1 MKKITVF
8 IVAFSGVVAF
18 TAIFPDMQAFCQTI
32 DLEKTYAIST
42 QAAAGDLGEAI
53 FNEETGNYELTYV
66 FKASKQE
73 IGFEKYIFD
82 QEFNFLRMEPDKAP
96 ITTASEKY
104 DWWDYQG
111 EKYVEYAVVPQIV
124 GAGKVVFLRVK
135 MEYEF
140 KWNAMNYF
148 VTNEVVD
155 KYQLPKEDAKEHY
168 YLGLIADEETGGLTL
183 IYALRQDKKKTGQ
196 TYGNE
201 INIIQLDRNMNI
213 LKSSKLSFEKQQ
225 YLAFCEGIDLNEDE
239 EGFEEYYFIFGPA
252 REDLNKSAYDFKIVQ
267 MNDNL
272 EITGEIPVRSHY
284 SFWKIDDMITPEGKD
299 EAYFF
304 GPADNREVTYYFA
317 AAGGEFGMGNPF
329 VGVEFTATQ
338 MMKIKNGQVEY
349 IEATLTDD
357 YTKKLHVPPG
367 QQKLPAYR
375 GNKFEKDSYHV
386 TDDGKFF
393 VAGQNWSTTFNPVA
407 GTSKDVYTDV
417 LAFYFNPQGQ
427 LVSQY
432 GMDTRENNSCAKEYG
447 TGQFFMEG
455 MGHQYLYW
463 VILETSSM
471 WEGDLLQYPTIG
483 KIDMTT
489 GEISAFRI
497 YGSESFFVDDQFPEL
512 YSPDPG
518 KVIYLCADKFKRNVG
533 FLRLIFD

>member
-1 MKKITVF
+1 MKKITIF
-8 IVAFSGVVAF
+8 ILALSGVVAF
-18 TAIFPDMQAFCQTI
+18 SAIFPDMQAISQTI
-32 DLEKTYAIST
+32 DLEKTFAIST
-42 QAAAGDLGEAI
+42 KAAAGDLGEAI
-53 FNEETGNYELTYV
+53 YNEETGNYELTYV

-82 QEFNFLRMEPDKAP
+82 QDFNFIKMEPDQAP
-96 ITTASEKY
+96 FTTASLKY
-104 DWWDYQG
+104 PWWDYQG
-111 EKYVEYAVVPQIV
+111 DKYEEYAVVPQIV
-124 GAGKVVFLRVK
+124 GAGKVVFLKVK

-168 YLGLIADEETGGLTL
+168 YLGLIADEETGGLTM

-196 TYGNE
+196 AYGND
-201 INIIQLDRNMNI
+201 INIIQLDRNMGI
-213 LKSSKLSFEKQQ
+213 VKSCSLSFDKQQ
-225 YLAFCEGIDLNEDE
+225 YLAFCEGIDVNTDE
-239 EGFEEYYFIFGPA
+239 EGFEEYYLIFGPA
-252 REDLNKSAYDFKIVQ
+252 KEDLSKTAFDFKFVQ
-267 MNDNL
+267 MNNKL
-272 EITGEIPVRSHY
+272 EVTGEIPILSHY
-284 SFWKIDDMITPEGKD
+284 SFWKIDDMIAPESKE

-329 VGVEFTATQ
+329 VGVDFTATQ
-338 MMKIKNGQVEY
+338 LMKVKNGQVEY

-357 YTKKLHVPPG
+357 YTKKLQVPPG
-367 QQKLPAYR
+367 QEKLPAYR
-375 GNKFEKDSYHV
+375 GNKFEKDAYYV
-386 TDDGKFF
+386 ADDGKFF

-432 GMDTRENNSCAKEYG
+432 GLDTRENNSCAKEYG
-447 TGQFFMEG
+447 TGQFFIEG
-455 MGHQYLYW
+455 LGHQYLYW